1 MISDNYA
8 YIKNHIIEICKGIGR
23 DPDEVTLIA
32 VSKTKPVDALSEAF
46 DAGARDFGENKVQE
60 LTEKMDFFA
69 NARINWHMIGHLQK
83 NKVKYIIG
91 RVSMI
96 HSVDSI
102 ELLQKIDSISKDRQ
116 VITDVLIEV
125 NVGDEESKFGLKL
138 DEVEDFISS
147 ASELS
152 NIRIRGLMTVAPYVE
167 NPEDNRILF
176 RSLKLMLDKLKKKAQ
191 NNAPCDVLSMGMT
204 NDYEIAIEE
213 GSTMVRV
220 GTAIFGER
228 NYNI

>member
-1 MISDNYA
+1 MAETTFHSITLPGQNPARVPLTAVEFSTSTA
-8 YIKNHIIEICKGIGR
+8 YKVRDYCTYQGKLYICS
-23 DPDEVTLIA
+23 TA
-32 VSKTKPVDALSEAF
+32 HA
-46 DAGARDFGENKVQE
+46 AGAW
-60 LTEKMDFFA
+60 
-69 NARINWHMIGHLQK
+69 NAAHF
-83 NKVKYIIG
+83 
-91 RVSMI
+91 
-96 HSVDSI
+96 
-102 ELLQKIDSISKDRQ
+102 
-116 VITDVLIEV
+116 TEV

-138 DEVEDFISS
+138 DEVEDFTSS